1 MSDTA
6 SPAGHTTPLATPR
19 TLSRSLTSSVPP
31 LIASA
36 VTHGKRRW
44 SNWAGIRS
52 AYPSY
57 YHTPTTTD
65 DVQRIVTFAHR
76 HQHKVR
82 IVGTGHSPSDI
93 AACHQHM
100 LDLTH
105 FNRLVSISSAT
116 RLVRCQSGLLLGDL
130 IRHLTAHGLA
140 LPTYGSIADQTVG
153 GVLGTG
159 THGTGSR
166 CSIMSTSV
174 VSVQL
179 LTASGEL
186 IECTRESDAELFSAV
201 LLNLGCLGVVCEL
214 TLQAVPAFD
223 LTLEEEIQS
232 FSHVVKHLEEIVA
245 TTDYPRL
252 HWYPHV
258 DRVAIHR
265 MHREEAGKG
274 ATDETVDHSNFV
286 AFLTSTLLSAFTP
299 LWLRVIKTLDWFML
313 HVVNQLLLLVALYV
327 HSLTPLIN
335 TLFFH
340 YTHPRSSR
348 RNTAPVHDQMIFDC
362 GISQHVTEWMVP
374 RAALVDALMS
384 LHHLVTTHSLMV
396 DWPVEIRFIAADDIL
411 LSPASAGPVA
421 SINIISYRP
430 FKRDHPMQHTYFHLF
445 EERMRALGGRP
456 HWAKPFECSRLELAE
471 LYGEERMQR
480 FERVRRRLDADGMFV
495 NEYVERVLDVSGEER
510 WRGEEV
516 KVEGMNR
523 KELAEAEERKE
534 GLD

>member
-1 MSDTA
+1 MSTA
-6 SPAGHTTPLATPR
+6 TKPSIYTGTAMTPR
-19 TLSRSLTSSVPP
+19 TLSRSLSTAVPP

-44 SNWAGIRS
+44 TNWARIRT

-65 DVQRIVTFAHR
+65 DIQRIITFAHK
-76 HQHKVR
+76 HNHKVR

-105 FNRLVSISSAT
+105 YNKLISVSSSS
-116 RLVRCQSGLLLGDL
+116 RLVRCQSGLLLADL
-130 IRHLTAHGLA
+130 ITHLSAHNLA
-140 LPTYGSIADQTVG
+140 LPAYGSVGDQTIG
-153 GVLGTG
+153 GLLGTG

-166 CSIMSTSV
+166 CPIMSASV

-179 LTASGEL
+179 LTPSGEL
-186 IECTRESDAELFSAV
+186 IEVTEESDPELFSATLV
-201 LLNLGCLGVVCEL
+201 NLGCLGVVCEL

-223 LTLEEEIQS
+223 LTLEEEIHS
-232 FSHVVKHLEEIVA
+232 FSHVVKNVEEIVA
-245 TTDYPRL
+245 STDYPRL

-258 DRVAIHR
+258 DRVAVHR
-265 MHREEAGKG
+265 MHREDAGKG
-274 ATDETVDHSNFV
+274 AEETADHSNFLT
-286 AFLTSTLLSAFTP
+286 FLASTVLLTFSP
-299 LWLRVIKTLDWFML
+299 LWSLVWKQVDWFML
-313 HVVNQLLLLVALYV
+313 HVVHQVLLLAALYV

-348 RNTAPVHDQMIFDC
+348 RHTAPVHEQMIFDC
-362 GISQHVTEWMVP
+362 GIAQHVTEWMVP

-384 LHHLVTTHSLMV
+384 LHHLITTHSLMV

-411 LSPASAGPVA
+411 LSPASSGPVA

-430 FKRDHPMQHTYFHLF
+430 FNRDHPMQHTYFHLF

-456 HWAKPFECSRLELAE
+456 HWAKPFECGRRELAE
-471 LYGEERMQR
+471 LYDEERLQR
-480 FERVRRRLDADGMFV
+480 FERVRRRLDAGGMFV
-495 NEYVERVLDVSGEER
+495 NEYVERVLDVSGEGR
-510 WRGEEV
+510 WRGEEL
-516 KVEGMNR
+516 KVEGLNR
-523 KELAEAEERKE
+523 KEMADMEERKE
-534 GLD
+534 GFD